1 MLLDTRGQPAGQT
14 TGAAAELSTD
24 RTSGRG
30 QTAAAVGQAAA
41 AGQSEA
47 VDSHSEQSTTR
58 TQPYDF
64 YENSKGAPS
73 TTQTTATLQEEP
85 VSSTTGQPSPHWL
98 R

>member
-41 AGQSEA
+41 AGQSAAAEA
-47 VDSHSEQSTTR
+47 HSEQPTTR
-58 TQPYDF
+58 TGPYGI
-64 YENSKGAPS
+64 YSKDATP
-73 TTQTTATLQEEP
+73 TQTTATLQEEP